1 MANTLFVGK
10 VYHRFD
16 ELSSTNDYA
25 RDLLAKSKPP
35 EGTVVQ
41 AASQSAGRGQFG
53 SSWVSAPG
61 ENLTLSV
68 ILYPKWLP
76 VQAQFRLNEAV
87 ALAVRDTVVWGLESV
102 LTPSLQVSIKWP
114 NDICIGPAKTAGI
127 LIQNTLKGA
136 FLQTSIIGI
145 GLNVNQTD
153 FPESAPN
160 ASSLAGVLGRPTLLD
175 TVSERLCEFLERR
188 YLQLKSGNTTRLRAE
203 YHEELYGSG
212 AERYFERSG
221 GATFR
226 GIIQG
231 VSEDGRLQVNNEA
244 GQTELFGLKE
254 IKFLPGPI

>member
-87 ALAVRDTVVWGLESV
+87 ALAVRDTVAWGLESV
-102 LTPSLQVSIKWP
+102 LTPSLQVRIKWP
-114 NDICIGPAKTAGI
+114 NDIWIGSAKAAGI
-127 LIQNTLKGA
+127 LIQNTLKGT
-136 FLQTSIIGI
+136 FLQASIIGM
-145 GLNVNQTD
+145 GLNVNQIV

-160 ASSLAGVLGRPTLLD
+160 AASLASVLGRPTGLD
-175 TVSERLCEFLERR
+175 TCSERLCEFLEQR
-188 YLQLKSGNTTRLRAE
+188 YLQLKSGNATRLRAE
-203 YHEELYGSG
+203 YHQELFGMG

-221 GATFR
+221 GGIFR
-226 GIIQG
+226 GLIHG
-231 VSEDGRLQVNNEA
+231 VSDDGRLQVVNEA
-244 GQTELFGLKE
+244 GHTELFGLKE
-254 IKFLPGPI
+254 IKFLSGPL